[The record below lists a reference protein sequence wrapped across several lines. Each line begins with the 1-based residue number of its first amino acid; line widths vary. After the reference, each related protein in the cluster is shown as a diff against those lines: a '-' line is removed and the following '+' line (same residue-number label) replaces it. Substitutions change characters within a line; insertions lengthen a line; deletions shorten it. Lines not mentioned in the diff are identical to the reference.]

1 VDFECT
7 DWDGPRDRPYV
18 TDGRVLLEATDE
30 VLEDVAASAM
40 LLSQGAERAAELVA
54 EAERGM
60 PDVAA

>member
-1 VDFECT
+1 MDFEFT

-18 TDGRVLLEATDE
+18 TDGRVFVEATDE

-54 EAERGM
+54 EAERAM